1 MSKLQTDIATSTMES
16 EYNAFSMSMREVLP
30 LQNLTTTIVKAL
42 GLHGIGLTEFK
53 ATKRK
58 DDKFLKTTMHEDI
71 DGAMKLAKMEPG
83 RMTPR
88 SKHYCVKYHWFRTE
102 LKPNKIEIQ
111 RVDTKLQK
119 ADFLTKALMLLYWS
133 NPVSQ
138 VLRAMA
144 FKRTTS
150 GRSNFGEL
158 MTVKIS

>member
-119 ADFLTKALMLLYWS
+119 ADFLTKALM
-133 NPVSQ
+133 
-138 VLRAMA
+138 
-144 FKRTTS
+144 
-150 GRSNFGEL
+150 
-158 MTVKIS
+158 